1 MQPLK
6 RIDKDT
12 PIGTRVVVIVGGS
25 ELSIGTYGGYRCGW
39 VHIGHGFNQT
49 LHLMMDVFVLPEG
62 ES

>member
-12 PIGTRVVVIVGGS
+12 PIGTRVVIITGGS
-25 ELSIGTYGGYRCGW
+25 ELSIGTYEGCRCGW
-39 VHIGHGFNQT
+39 AHVGQGFNQT
-49 LHLMMDVFVLPEG
+49 LHSMLDVFVLPEV